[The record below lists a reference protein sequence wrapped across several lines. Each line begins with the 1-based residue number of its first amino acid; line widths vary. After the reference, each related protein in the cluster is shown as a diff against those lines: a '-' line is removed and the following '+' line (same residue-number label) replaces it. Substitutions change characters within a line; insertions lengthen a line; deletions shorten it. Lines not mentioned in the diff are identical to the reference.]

1 MRYSNGQLP
10 AYGTNLE
17 DKSPYVRLNY
27 MGYTTNETYST
38 KINVGLSQDLGII
51 TEGLSVRGLF
61 SSSMNGAHI
70 VDRHMN
76 PNNIMPIPKMD
87 VIWMVA

>member
-1 MRYSNGQLP
+1 MESQANLPPTVVPVRYSNGQLP

-38 KINVGLSQDLGII
+38 KINVGLSQDLGMI
-51 TEGLSVRGLF
+51 TE
-61 SSSMNGAHI
+61 
-70 VDRHMN
+70 DCQY
-76 PNNIMPIPKMD
+76 
-87 VIWMVA
+87 VACSHSL